1 MPHYKKRR
9 KRINKKTILLYSGI
23 ILVCFLLGGTI
34 SFVATRVSTF
44 LQQETKSS
52 PPIEAEQGLG
62 MQLLESA
69 GPGEIEKTYLKKM
82 DYSLRTDASEQA
94 GDN

>member
-44 LQQETKSS
+44 LQQETKS
-52 PPIEAEQGLG
+52 PPHRGRARFRNAAAGVCWPGGDRKNLFEKDGLFA
-62 MQLLESA
+62 Q
-69 GPGEIEKTYLKKM
+69 
-82 DYSLRTDASEQA
+82 
-94 GDN
+94 N